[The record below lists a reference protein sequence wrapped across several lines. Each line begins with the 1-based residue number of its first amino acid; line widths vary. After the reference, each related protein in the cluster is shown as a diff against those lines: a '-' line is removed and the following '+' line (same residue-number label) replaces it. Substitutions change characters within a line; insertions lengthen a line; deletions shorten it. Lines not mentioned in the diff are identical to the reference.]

1 MMIMVTVTG
10 SVYVVGGVLSACLF
24 AVYVD
29 GLVSHVKLCRFG
41 CYIRSTGISIL
52 LYADDILL
60 LPPPPSISAL
70 HLLLSVCVKRL
81 DMSINVRK
89 STYLRIG
96 ARCSVKRDCITTL
109 SGRRISWANNLRY
122 LASHCSAANAKK
134 SFYRLF
140 PSIVF

>member
-1 MMIMVTVTG
+1 MIMVTVTG

-60 LPPPPSISAL
+60 LPPPPQYPHFICYCL
-70 HLLLSVCVKRL
+70 CVWK
-81 DMSINVRK
+81 D
-89 STYLRIG
+89 
-96 ARCSVKRDCITTL
+96 
-109 SGRRISWANNLRY
+109 
-122 LASHCSAANAKK
+122 
-134 SFYRLF
+134 
-140 PSIVF
+140 